1 MARQKIS
8 QLRVSYDKDA
18 DVLYISKGNSQETI
32 GEMLDNGIIIRRDLK
47 NKKIIGIMIVDSA
60 MKDNP
65 TIARIRETRMKISA
79 RFGHDIEKLG
89 RYYMERQKRHQHKLI
104 KASSK
109 ISQMGLLA
117 DESALKK
124 DWNLAKENKAW
135 KKI

>member
-1 MARQKIS
+1 MARRKID

-18 DVLYISKGNSQETI
+18 DVLYISKRNSQETI

-47 NKKIIGIMIVDSA
+47 NKKIIGVTIVDSA

-65 TIARIRETRMKISA
+65 K
-79 RFGHDIEKLG
+79 
-89 RYYMERQKRHQHKLI
+89 
-104 KASSK
+104 
-109 ISQMGLLA
+109 MGILA

-124 DWNLAKENKAW
+124 DWNLAKEDKAW

>member
-1 MARQKIS
+1 MARRKID
-8 QLRVSYDKDA
+8 QLRISYDKDA
-18 DVLYISKGNSQETI
+18 DVLYIAKGNSQKTI

-47 NKKIIGIMIVDSA
+47 NKKIVGITIVDSA

-89 RYYMERQKRHQHKLI
+89 RYYMKRQKRHQHKLI

-109 ISQMGLLA
+109 TSQMRLLA
-117 DESALKK
+117 DEATLKK
-124 DWNLAKENKAW
+124 DWNSAKEHKAW

>member
-1 MARQKIS
+1 MARRKID

-47 NKKIIGIMIVDSA
+47 NKRIIGITIVDSA

-65 TIARIRETRMKISA
+65 TIARIREARMKISA

-89 RYYMERQKRHQHKLI
+89 RYYMKRQKRHKHKLI

-109 ISQMGLLA
+109 TSQIGILA

-124 DWNLAKENKAW
+124 DWNLAKEDKAW